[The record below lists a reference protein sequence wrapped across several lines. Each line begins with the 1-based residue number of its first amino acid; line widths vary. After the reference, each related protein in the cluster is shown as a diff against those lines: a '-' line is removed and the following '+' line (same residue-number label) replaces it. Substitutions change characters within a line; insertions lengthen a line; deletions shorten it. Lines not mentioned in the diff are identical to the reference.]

1 MTIAGSGAASASM
14 TSMCVPTGASNSS
27 TIASIR
33 PRRAAMRRGVK
44 ALLTSLRTR
53 VWSGG
58 SMTSIERIVCAP
70 C

>member
-1 MTIAGSGAASASM
+1 VRADRREQLVDDRLDPAAQRGDA
-14 TSMCVPTGASNSS
+14 
-27 TIASIR
+27 
-33 PRRAAMRRGVK
+33 PRLK